1 MNRRDFLKGGLCL
14 LGCGCGCG
22 PLVAAGRKEDPVR
35 SSQPAAATFP
45 FELAPGYRRN
55 HDTLRHWLHYMLER
69 LGRETTLRI
78 WNQGFQGPADELTES
93 ILASGWESSK
103 PAEDKSGKIE
113 FPPQVE
119 GVTREQAEDMLVRAP
134 TLAAMKKRYDD
145 LRVTKPV
152 TPVDAMHLIF
162 DEPARLTE
170 ALVKTLGKQGEL
182 VAYDIVRALRI
193 RRAGGRPEP
202 LPVADFM
209 KGFAA
214 FAESKEVN
222 LFTTGLDVQ
231 VVKASDSEI
240 VMRIKRC
247 AWADY
252 FRNRHS
258 SVGYL
263 LSCST
268 DDAEYRT
275 TNPSLRMQR
284 TTTLMEGGE
293 SCDFRIYSVG
303 PTEAGE

>member
-1 MNRRDFLKGGLCL
+1 MNRRDFLKSGLCL

-22 PLVAAGRKEDPVR
+22 SLVAAERREDPVH
-35 SSQPAAATFP
+35 SSQSATATFP
-45 FELAPGYRRN
+45 LELAPSYRRN

-69 LGRETTLRI
+69 LGRKTTLRI
-78 WNQGFQGPADELTES
+78 WNQAFQGPADELTES

-103 PAEDKSGKIE
+103 PAEDKSARIG

-134 TLAAMKKRYDD
+134 TLAAIRKRFDD
-145 LRVTKPV
+145 LRVTKMI

-162 DEPARLTE
+162 DETARLTE
-170 ALVKTLGKQGEL
+170 TLIKTLRKQGEL
-182 VAYDIVRALRI
+182 VAYDIVRTLRI
-193 RRAGGRPEP
+193 RRASGKPEP
-202 LPVADFM
+202 MPVADFM

-222 LFTTGLDVQ
+222 LFTTALDVQ

-252 FRNRHS
+252 FRSRHL

-275 TNPSLRMQR
+275 TNPFLRMQR

-293 SCDFRIYSVG
+293 SCNFRIYSVG